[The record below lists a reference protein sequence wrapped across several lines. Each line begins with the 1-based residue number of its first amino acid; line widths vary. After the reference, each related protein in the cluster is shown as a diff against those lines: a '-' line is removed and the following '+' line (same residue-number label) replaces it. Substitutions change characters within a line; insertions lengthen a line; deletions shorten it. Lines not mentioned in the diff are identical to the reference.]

1 MPMFIITGSR
11 ITAATSPS
19 FSDSACST
27 ALASLNGTM
36 ITVSQS
42 AWGMPLEVGSVV
54 YQDLPSPPVWN
65 RMSRTSASG
74 TTENNTESWWPW

>member
-19 FSDSACST
+19 LSESACFT

-36 ITVSQS
+36 ITVSQR
-42 AWGMPLEVGSVV
+42 ACGIPLEVGCVV
-54 YQDLPSPPVWN
+54 YHAWSSAPVWN
-65 RMSRTSASG
+65 RMSKTSASG
-74 TTENNTESWWPW
+74 TTENNTESWCP